1 MSISYDYWQGE
12 SIHDVLPSLSAFRC
26 QVLAKDGTLTVSDDM
41 LHLQHYLD
49 ADSIVIVA
57 NDASMI
63 VGYISLVS
71 DWSMHH
77 KRLLNTDV
85 IEWDA
90 LVSQG
95 PLVHPYYRGDGVAKG
110 LISEMID
117 AAQHREA
124 HALVLDPGRL
134 YDNSHATVVHYLAN
148 QFGFS
153 LLTSDPSDSP
163 LFKRSIEFD

>member
-12 SIHDVLPSLSAFRC
+12 SVHDVLPSLSAFRC
-26 QVLAKDGTLTVSDDM
+26 QILAPNGTVTVSDDM
-41 LHLQHYLD
+41 THLQHYLD

-57 NDASMI
+57 NDAQMI

-71 DWSMHH
+71 DWSIYH
-77 KRLLNTDV
+77 KRLLNTDA

-95 PLVHPYYRGDGVAKG
+95 PLVHEYYRGEGVAKG
-110 LISEMID
+110 LISEVID
-117 AAQHREA
+117 ATQHREA
-124 HALVLDPGRL
+124 HALVLDPGPL
-134 YDNSHATVVHYLAN
+134 YDNRHAAAVHYLAN

-153 LLTSDPSDSP
+153 LLTSDPLDPP